1 MPASKSSLKGLDWAN
16 LFMADVKDGGG
27 IYLSVYLLT
36 VKDWPADQ
44 IGLVIG
50 VPGIIGILVQPP
62 AGALIDRSKYK
73 RMLLILA
80 SAIIAVC
87 CLVIILTSKFFPV
100 LLSQAVVGFVQSVY
114 SPCVAAISLGM
125 VGHSLLSKRI
135 GHNES
140 FNHFG
145 NM

>member
-1 MPASKSSLKGLDWAN
+1 
-16 LFMADVKDGGG
+16 
-27 IYLSVYLLT
+27 
-36 VKDWPADQ
+36 
-44 IGLVIG
+44 
-50 VPGIIGILVQPP
+50 P

-87 CLVIILTSKFFPV
+87 CLVIILTSRFFPV

-125 VGHSLLSKRI
+125 VGHALLSKRI
-135 GHNES
+135 GRNES

-145 NM
+145 NMLAAICAGLIGRYVSYEGIFYFSIFQCAALIAAVLFIKKRDIDHQLARA